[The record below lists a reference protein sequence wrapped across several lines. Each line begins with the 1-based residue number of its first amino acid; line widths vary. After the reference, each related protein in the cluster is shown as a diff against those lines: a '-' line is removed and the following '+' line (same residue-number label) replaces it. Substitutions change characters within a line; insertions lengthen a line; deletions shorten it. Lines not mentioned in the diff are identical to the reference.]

1 MQKIYFNKLVN
12 LNHELKE
19 LQSISV
25 DESINYKLEKDGIRA
40 IGSIN
45 ITGEYKNQSDVKKF
59 DDSIELDIFAD
70 FKKIVDKRDFLVK
83 VDDFDYS
90 LIDGNLQLKIQA
102 SVHSVKDDED
112 RIIEMD
118 DTAMEIENLMNEIE
132 VNDKKAIERSDIIE
146 NKVIEQVKDDNTEDE
161 DIGIYYF
168 YVVNDGDTYTSIAY
182 KYKVEEDI
190 LKEYNHFKDISS
202 GDIVIVPYQLC

>member
-45 ITGEYKNQSDVKKF
+45 ITGEYKNQSDVKTF

-118 DTAMEIENLMNEIE
+118 DTVVEVETLMNEIE
-132 VNDKKAIERSDIIE
+132 VNDKKAMERSDIIE

>member
-45 ITGEYKNQSDVKKF
+45 ITGEYKNQSDVKTF

-118 DTAMEIENLMNEIE
+118 DTVVEVETLMNEIE
-132 VNDKKAIERSDIIE
+132 VNDKKAMERSDIIE

-182 KYKVEEDI
+182 KYKVEEDV